1 MDTSRPD
8 APIRRKRSLKQFRRV
23 HTRKID
29 RMVAK
34 HNILK
39 SGASLHDI
47 IKRGYFSMQW
57 KKYAN
62 AL

>member
-1 MDTSRPD
+1 M
-8 APIRRKRSLKQFRRV
+8 AVRRHSTKLFRRV

-34 HNILK
+34 HNMEK
-39 SGASLHDI
+39 QGVSVHDT
-47 IKRGYFSMQW
+47 IKHGFFGSNWRR
-57 KKYAN
+57 YAN